1 VGNETPTAVWQARP
15 TPNPAT
21 DLLTWQIIT
30 PGGAPGEQIQDA
42 YPSGVAWTVDGA
54 GFFYDRLLPFSGGH
68 ALYYHACGTPQRAD
82 SCLLYE
88 PGRPDWYYQP
98 HVSENGRWLAVV
110 ILNNSS
116 ANRLR
121 VIPLAAPDQPI
132 EIITRFTGRYD
143 PLGWQDDSLFV
154 RAVERDAP
162 HGRILAIHL
171 PGGAQTELI
180 GLSDGFLLD
189 AAPLRDG
196 WVVSR
201 LDETA
206 VSQLIHYTPTGQTAI
221 PLPGLGTVEE
231 LTSDPAANQIRF
243 TYSDYTRPPQPYV
256 WQPGDPQPHPIGDPP
271 VLPCD
276 PADFV
281 TRTVQI
287 ASADGATVPIFYAQ
301 RRDLPHDQ
309 SLPTLLTA
317 YGGLG
322 VCLTPRFA
330 PDVLAWLEMGGRFV
344 AVCARGGCER
354 GARWQETA
362 VGRHKQRTFDDVTA
376 VARWLIA
383 TGQTSPAQLGL
394 WGASNGGLTA
404 GVCLTQTPDLFGAV
418 VIESGLLDMLDYHR
432 LGQGANWLA
441 EYGSP
446 DDPALREAL
455 AAYSPLH
462 NLTRRAYP
470 ATLIATH
477 AHDPRVGE
485 AHSLRFAHA
494 LQAAQTGNAPITLRV
509 YPGSG
514 HGDAPPR
521 AVDRLAF
528 LAHHL
533 GLAQ

>member
-1 VGNETPTAVWQARP
+1 
-15 TPNPAT
+15 
-21 DLLTWQIIT
+21 
-30 PGGAPGEQIQDA
+30 
-42 YPSGVAWTVDGA
+42 
-54 GFFYDRLLPFSGGH
+54 
-68 ALYYHACGTPQRAD
+68 
-82 SCLLYE
+82 
-88 PGRPDWYYQP
+88 
-98 HVSENGRWLAVV
+98 
-110 ILNNSS
+110 
-116 ANRLR
+116 
-121 VIPLAAPDQPI
+121 
-132 EIITRFTGRYD
+132 
-143 PLGWQDDSLFV
+143 V

-180 GLSDGFLLD
+180 ALSDGFLLD
-189 AAPLRDG
+189 AAPLPDG
-196 WVVSR
+196 WALSR

-206 VSQLIHYTPTGQTAI
+206 VAQLIHHTPTGQTAI

-231 LTSDPAANQIRF
+231 LTSDPAANQITF
-243 TYSDYTRPPQPYV
+243 TYSDYSRPPRTYV
-256 WQPGDPQPHPIGDPP
+256 WQPGDPQPQPIGDPP
-271 VLPCD
+271 VLPHD

-281 TRTVQI
+281 TRTAEI
-287 ASADGATVPIFYAQ
+287 ASADGTAVPIFYAQ

-330 PDVLAWLEMGGRFV
+330 PDLLAWLAMGGRFV
-344 AVCARGGCER
+344 AVCARGGSER
-354 GARWQETA
+354 GIGWHEAA
-362 VGRHKQRTFDDVTA
+362 VGLHKQRAFDDVTA

-383 TGQTSPAQLGL
+383 TGQTTPAQLGL

-404 GVCLTQTPDLFGAV
+404 GVCLTQAPDLFGAV

-494 LQAAQTGNAPITLRV
+494 LQAAQTGDAPITLRV

-514 HGDAPPR
+514 HGDAIDT
-521 AVDRLAF
+521 ADRLDF
-528 LAHHL
+528 LARHL